1 MRSISNE
8 KSISK
13 KLMKNYISMYMLTVA
28 LTIFTAIMLLSLG
41 SNFSNYDDIN
51 YANELMEDDY
61 NKIDVKFIKDRH
73 GTAFVVNRDLKVMT
87 ICGDNLPKNDSF
99 TMAEWT
105 DFINKMDLSDR
116 NFKCDIDYNN
126 KNQFWLVV
134 KMPIAVNCMFNFN
147 INTTKEVLPEA
158 IFIVTILCLICFGI
172 SSVYIYAYSK
182 LTSKYFVKPLDM
194 FCNMVKNLEEEKYAE
209 RLKIYKN
216 DEF

>member
-99 TMAEWT
+99 TMAE
-105 DFINKMDLSDR
+105 LS
-116 NFKCDIDYNN
+116 
-126 KNQFWLVV
+126 
-134 KMPIAVNCMFNFN
+134 
-147 INTTKEVLPEA
+147 
-158 IFIVTILCLICFGI
+158 LIHI
-172 SSVYIYAYSK
+172 
-182 LTSKYFVKPLDM
+182 
-194 FCNMVKNLEEEKYAE
+194 
-209 RLKIYKN
+209 
-216 DEF
+216 